1 MWEIVIR
8 QATTHFIDDD
18 DDDASDLMIMVLCT
32 LSSVIVHLKRS
43 RSVGLMKCSIL
54 LMKFILM

>member
-1 MWEIVIR
+1 MIVAR
-8 QATTHFIDDD
+8 QVITHSIDDDDD

-43 RSVGLMKCSIL
+43 RSVGLMNCFVL
-54 LMKFILM
+54 LMKFI